1 MKPIPDPILWTSYQ
15 VSKVI
20 GIKILSTWV
29 SNGIE
34 FDSRKVKKGNI
45 FFALPGTKSDGH
57 NFIKDAVKSGAVAII
72 VNKTYKSNVY
82 NNKLIKV
89 DDVYNALILMAN
101 EARNRVIKA
110 SNIIAITGSS
120 GKTSTKEM
128 IKSAFLELGLT
139 YSNPGSFNNHV
150 GVPYSLANMSSNTEF
165 GIFELGMNNSNEIR
179 KLSNLVRPN
188 IAIIT
193 NVSEA
198 HIGNFNSIK
207 DVIKAKAEIFEGI
220 ENNGNILINRDFEY
234 YDEVIGYNK
243 NLKNINTTTYGINS
257 LSDIALVNRKVING
271 GQIITA
277 LAYGKEYTYKII
289 YDGLHQAINSLAVLG
304 ALLIT
309 KCDIQKGINNL
320 HHSIVPIGRGNR
332 HNITINGKKS
342 LLIDDSYNANP
353 SSVIASLKSLNEIA
367 GNNRKVLILGEMG
380 ELGKF
385 SVPLHKNIYNYLI
398 SIDINLVIFVGKN
411 TKDLY
416 NLSKSKIECVW
427 AESSEKIVN
436 KEIAHLINPMDTI
449 LVKGSRYM
457 KMELIIN
464 FLIDQFKI
472 KVSE

>member
-1 MKPIPDPILWTSYQ
+1 LKLIQDPMLWTSDE

-20 GIKILSTWV
+20 RTKIISTWL
-29 SNGIE
+29 SNGIQ
-34 FDSRKVKKGNI
+34 FDSRNIKIGNI
-45 FFALPGTKSDGH
+45 FLALPGTKLDGH
-57 NFIKDAVKSGAVAII
+57 YFIEDALKSGAVAII

-82 NNKLIKV
+82 NNKLIRV
-89 DDVYNALILMAN
+89 DDVYKALILMAK
-101 EARNRVIKA
+101 EARNRVIKE
-110 SNIIAITGSS
+110 SHIIAITGSS

-128 IKSAFLELGLT
+128 IMSAFKELGIT

-220 ENNGNILINRDFEY
+220 ENYGNILINRDFEY
-234 YDEVIGYNK
+234 YNEVINYSK
-243 NLKNINTTTYGINS
+243 YLKNIKTITYGINS
-257 LSDIALVNRKVING
+257 LSDISLVKRNIIDG

-277 LAYGKEYTYKII
+277 LAYKKEYTYKIS

-304 ALLIT
+304 VLLIT
-309 KCDIQKGINNL
+309 KSNIQKGLNNL
-320 HHSIVPIGRGNR
+320 HHAIVPIGRGNR
-332 HNITINGKKS
+332 HNIIINGQKS

-353 SSVIASLKSLNEIA
+353 SSVIASLKSLSEIA
-367 GNNRKVLILGEMG
+367 GKNRKVLILGEMG
-380 ELGKF
+380 ELGRF
-385 SVPLHKNIYNYLI
+385 SIQLHKNIYKYLI
-398 SIDINLVIFVGKN
+398 NMDINLVIFVGKN

-416 NLSKSKIECVW
+416 NLSKSNIECIW
-427 AESSEKIVN
+427 SESSEKTVK
-436 KEIAHLINPMDTI
+436 KEIIQLIKPMDTI

-464 FLIDQFKI
+464 FLIDQYKI
-472 KVSE
+472 KAHE